1 MPTAVPEPLTQALA
15 RLLHATPAAGVG
27 VTAVV
32 KAPVR
37 TRAALHLLD
46 WSACAAYGAS
56 TRTGRH
62 FGQWWSGSAQTAQ
75 DHALLLGALGNVLE
89 MDDVHRGAIL
99 HPGPVVIPA
108 ALACA
113 AACGASSAALLDAIV
128 RGYEAMI
135 RVGLALG
142 PAHYRHW
149 HKTGTCGPFGAAAA
163 CASLLGLDLQQTAH
177 ALALA
182 GSRTG
187 GLWQVRHEDSMGK
200 SWHNADAARA
210 GWQAAALAQAGVTG
224 PLRVLEGESGLFAAT
239 SPDALPQAVSTP
251 APEWKIVEVSFKP
264 WPACRHAH
272 AAMDALLAL
281 REAHPFDAA
290 SLVSIKVD
298 TYADAVRFCDNPQP
312 QTEIGARFSL
322 QHALAMIVLHGRP
335 QLLHFGAPHL
345 TDGGVAALRQRV
357 QVTPSARF
365 EQSYPQHFGARVQV
379 QLRDGSTI
387 EQICADAW
395 GDPEW
400 PLAAADVAD
409 KARML
414 CHAAGHA
421 DAAVDTLLAACAGL
435 ARCGNDGGSGD
446 SSDSGMQAL
455 QRALNGIGLSRASAV
470 AQHGRTHTI

>member
-1 MPTAVPEPLTQALA
+1 MYSGTSEPLMMALA
-15 RLLHATPAAGVG
+15 QHARADVTEPARV
-27 VTAVV
+27 
-32 KAPVR
+32 
-37 TRAALHLLD
+37 RAALHVLD
-46 WSACAAYGAS
+46 WAGCAAYGAS
-56 TRTGRH
+56 TATGQH
-62 FGQWWSGSAQTAQ
+62 FGQWWARSDKTTQ

-99 HPGPVVIPA
+99 HPGPVVIPV

-113 AACGASSAALLDAIV
+113 TACGAGSTALLDAIV

-163 CASLLGLDLQQTAH
+163 CASLLGLDPMQTAH

-182 GSRTG
+182 GTRTG

-239 SPDALPQAVSTP
+239 SPDALPQEISATG
-251 APEWKIVEVSFKP
+251 ATWKVFDVSFKP

-272 AAMDALLAL
+272 PAIDALLAL
-281 REAHPFDAA
+281 REKHPFALA
-290 SLVSIKVD
+290 GVSGVEVE

-312 QTEIGARFSL
+312 QSEIAARFSL

-335 QLLHFGAPHL
+335 QLRHFAAPYL
-345 TDGGVAALRQRV
+345 ADADVAQWRRRV
-357 QVTPSARF
+357 QVRSSDAFGLR
-365 EQSYPQHFGARVQV
+365 YPQHFGARVQV
-379 QLRDGSTI
+379 WLRDGSNI
-387 EQICADAW
+387 EHTCADAW

-400 PLAAADVAD
+400 PLGVDDIAG

-414 CHAAGHA
+414 CHAAGHKGP
-421 DAAVDTLLAACAGL
+421 AVEALAAACTGL
-435 ARCGNDGGSGD
+435 PGSNGL
-446 SSDSGMQAL
+446 QAL
-455 QRALNGIGLSRASAV
+455 QLALDAVGLSPASAGMKHTT
-470 AQHGRTHTI
+470 ANASNTRTLTA